1 MSLLERIRTCH
12 RWDPAAYR
20 PFLIDGISYGYISAA
35 LAGRLSDFPAVFT
48 VEPGQVTLSA
58 GLRDFA
64 GRSEAVAETVM
75 RLTESGDLPKWRGE
89 DFPVVRRWGDAPVMA
104 IDRCAAAPLG
114 IRSFGVH
121 VNGITERDGQPLMWI
136 GRRALNKPS
145 APGKLDH
152 IVAGGQPHGLSI
164 RENLIKECAEEADI
178 PRSLAERARPAGAV
192 SYLCEWTDGLRDDV
206 AFCFDLELPADFT
219 PRNTDGEVEDFYLWS
234 IEQVI
239 ERVRETEDFKFNV
252 NLVIIDFLIRHGYL
266 GPDDPDYQ
274 EIVEGLSRGQ
284 ARKAE

>member
-1 MSLLERIRTCH
+1 MSLLERIRTCQ
-12 RWDPAAYR
+12 RWDPSAYR
-20 PFLIDGISYGYISAA
+20 PLLIDGVSYGHIPDVLAA
-35 LAGRLSDFPAVFT
+35 RLADFPAVFE
-48 VEPGQVTLSA
+48 VARGQVALSA
-58 GLRDFA
+58 GLQGFER
-64 GRSEAVAETVM
+64 RSEAVAEI
-75 RLTESGDLPKWRGE
+75 LQKLCESGDLPPWRGE
-89 DFPVVRRWGDAPVMA
+89 NYPLVRRWGDAPVMT

-121 VNGITERDGQPLMWI
+121 VNGITERDGQAFMWI
-136 GRRALNKPS
+136 GLRALNKPS

-164 RENLIKECAEEADI
+164 MENLIKECAEEADI
-178 PRSLAERARPAGAV
+178 PRPLAETARPTGTV

-206 AFCFDLELPADFT
+206 AFCYDLELPADFI
-219 PRNTDGEVEDFYLWS
+219 PRNTDGEVDDFYLWP

-252 NLVIIDFLIRHGYL
+252 NLVIIDFMIRKGYL

-274 EIVEGLSRGQ
+274 ELVEGLRSGP
-284 ARKAE
+284 AG